1 MPPGESLA
9 RGHRRAIG
17 RAMNGIGNPNR
28 NAEPLRVLAMALALV
43 AAACAGAGLGFL
55 LDMIRGEEPPAE
67 ASSTAD
73 IGMDAP

>member
-1 MPPGESLA
+1 MPLGESLA

-43 AAACAGAGLGFL
+43 VAACAGAGLGFL
-55 LDMIRGEEPPAE
+55 LDLFDGEEPAAQPG
-67 ASSTAD
+67 TPAD
-73 IGMDAP
+73 IGLDAP